1 MALSR
6 YAYIALDD
14 YTLEELRR
22 EYHSLGPKGRIRLL
36 QRLAPNGNL
45 HEKVRQLAVEDR
57 NAVVRQ
63 WFAREVDDLYR
74 DQIERLKNDPD
85 ELVRACLF
93 EGPAL
98 APTSVLNPETA
109 WLAWFKEATH
119 IQRLAMM
126 RNRELPHKFIET
138 VFDPEDTKLGID
150 MKVRAQFVF
159 AILSNKRAVEATEWV
174 QIWDDPYGIDQGRK
188 EDKRHFATLWALA
201 GKWPPDSGVPYH
213 VYSNVSVDGET
224 KVRAYSQ
231 CEDKFL
237 RMAILENDVPELD
250 ERGRWAHG
258 PSKVLKSGQKDGDEG
273 CRELA
278 FSKSPKRLEPTPVM
292 NALAYGWAAA
302 LSICEMLVALVLL
315 RSAATHSET
324 VIYTLLVMIYVAVR
338 LVENR
343 LGLQIWQHALLSS
356 QRHLRLLKLLRDPE
370 YTPELRQ
377 TLEADGVEQSE
388 DFRKTRIKLS
398 IRSACLNLVG
408 VATALYLVTTVV
420 RGV

>member
-1 MALSR
+1 
-6 YAYIALDD
+6 
-14 YTLEELRR
+14 
-22 EYHSLGPKGRIRLL
+22 
-36 QRLAPNGNL
+36 
-45 HEKVRQLAVEDR
+45 
-57 NAVVRQ
+57 
-63 WFAREVDDLYR
+63 
-74 DQIERLKNDPD
+74 
-85 ELVRACLF
+85 
-93 EGPAL
+93 
-98 APTSVLNPETA
+98 
-109 WLAWFKEATH
+109 
-119 IQRLAMM
+119 
-126 RNRELPHKFIET
+126 
-138 VFDPEDTKLGID
+138 
-150 MKVRAQFVF
+150 
-159 AILSNKRAVEATEWV
+159 
-174 QIWDDPYGIDQGRK
+174 
-188 EDKRHFATLWALA
+188 
-201 GKWPPDSGVPYH
+201 
-213 VYSNVSVDGET
+213 
-224 KVRAYSQ
+224 
-231 CEDKFL
+231 
-237 RMAILENDVPELD
+237 
-250 ERGRWAHG
+250 
-258 PSKVLKSGQKDGDEG
+258 
-273 CRELA
+273 LA